1 MRRSLSFL
9 RGGLDLITIQS
20 NHLLGNLRYT
30 LTECLLANLTDLRFR
45 KNGFESHRSN
55 STASPDLA
63 LKIWSR
69 QKSIMGYPRYFSSEL
84 WWKGKFQENTKSLES
99 SSNFQNWH
107 TPEFGKW
114 AVSPPRILCFATRTL
129 SKLYRLAHLF
139 FNMAKLTADLN
150 HDLRTKTHLGYL
162 RHAGD
167 SSRIKGLMMPNLLP
181 GGRKYSSNKLRISV
195 EITSKLCLINR

>member
-1 MRRSLSFL
+1 MASNPFNLSIKPNTGQIQRLWCRPFLTRSGPCPSHAK
-9 RGGLDLITIQS
+9 T
-20 NHLLGNLRYT
+20 RYKSW
-30 LTECLLANLTDLRFR
+30 R
-45 KNGFESHRSN
+45 K
-55 STASPDLA
+55 
-63 LKIWSR
+63 I
-69 QKSIMGYPRYFSSEL
+69 IMGYPRYFSSEL
-84 WWKGKFQENTKSLES
+84 WWKGKFQENSKSLES

-114 AVSPPRILCFATRTL
+114 AVSPPRILCFARRTL

-150 HDLRTKTHLGYL
+150 HDLRTKTHLGSL

-181 GGRKYSSNKLRISV
+181 GGRKYSSNKHWISV
-195 EITSKLCLINR
+195 EITSKLQFP